1 MVLHEEYFS
10 LQDFGRGADGEK
22 VDDGLGEVL
31 IDLAAMGDP
40 RTAADVLSASAGAII
55 ADWRAAC
62 TPELL
67 GHGGPDQDSV
77 DDLTADRARAVV
89 TAAGPT
95 VVAALSVM
103 LQSADPVPPSAPSIT
118 RVAEALAGNDIGVGP
133 LVRQLSLLR
142 QVLHA
147 HVQRL
152 LPVNVIAEAEHQ
164 LDVALDS
171 LVEACAARAAERL
184 EEDALVDPLTGL
196 LNRRALERDL
206 AREMAVAERRGRPLS
221 VLTADVDGLKKVND
235 GQGHTKGDEVLRS
248 LAGALRAALRG
259 GDSAYRVG
267 GDEFVVLLPDMAA
280 EAVPGFVSRVRAG
293 APPSFSWGAATFPDE
308 VDNRPSLLDL
318 ADRRL
323 LGYRQAAGS
332 GRPTAITEV
341 LTAESVIAGRAG
353 GRLRRHSSLMVATF
367 LAGVLLG
374 GASLASA
381 ATGTLPRPMQN
392 VAHSVL
398 AKVGVPVPAGRAS
411 ATAGASQNVQPV
423 ERFAH
428 DGGTPCTYPDGSQF
442 AGTHG
447 EYVATHPDDATTPEN
462 ERQIAAQ
469 SQCGKPKVP
478 ANAPRGAGRPGP
490 ADDPGR
496 SGESGRPEDAGKAD
510 GTGRPDDVGRAEDV
524 RPANPT
530 RPDTGPA
537 DQQRPVDP
545 AQGPPPT
552 TTTTAA
558 TTSTTST
565 TVAPTTTSSDPVVEE
580 PVPTTTAPRDGGR
593 GGAKPAPAPEDESNG
608 RGKAKPRSAE
618 AADSTQA

>member
-1 MVLHEEYFS
+1 M
-10 LQDFGRGADGEK
+10 
-22 VDDGLGEVL
+22 
-31 IDLAAMGDP
+31 
-40 RTAADVLSASAGAII
+40 
-55 ADWRAAC
+55 
-62 TPELL
+62 
-67 GHGGPDQDSV
+67 
-77 DDLTADRARAVV
+77 TADRARAVV

-95 VVAALSVM
+95 VVAALSVL

-118 RVAEALAGNDIGVGP
+118 RVAEALAGNDISVGP

-142 QVLHA
+142 QVLHL

-152 LPVNVIAEAEHQ
+152 LPVNAMAEAEHQ

-206 AREMAVAERRGRPLS
+206 SREMAVAERRGRPLS

-248 LAGALRAALRG
+248 LAGAFRAALRG

-280 EAVPGFVSRVRAG
+280 EAVPGFVGRVRAA

-341 LTAESVIAGRAG
+341 LTAGPVIAGRPS

-374 GASLASA
+374 GASLGSA

-398 AKVGVPVPAGRAS
+398 AKVGVPVPAGRA
-411 ATAGASQNVQPV
+411 AAAARARQNVQPV

-447 EYVATHPDDATTPEN
+447 EYVATHPDDATTPQN
-462 ERQIAAQ
+462 ERQLASQ
-469 SQCGKPKVP
+469 SRCGKPKIS
-478 ANAPRGAGRPGP
+478 ANVSKGASRPGP
-490 ADDPGR
+490 ADDPGS
-496 SGESGRPEDAGKAD
+496 SGESGRPDGAGKPD
-510 GTGRPDDVGRAEDV
+510 GTGRPDHVGRTEDV
-524 RPANPT
+524 RPATPVK
-530 RPDTGPA
+530 PDSGPP
-537 DQQRPVDP
+537 DQQRSVDP

-552 TTTTAA
+552 TTTTTTSATTTTT
-558 TTSTTST
+558 TTSTTTT
-565 TVAPTTTSSDPVVEE
+565 TVPPTTGSSDTVVEE
-580 PVPTTTAPRDGGR
+580 PVPTTTARR
-593 GGAKPAPAPEDESNG
+593 GGGGGGSKPEDQGNG
-608 RGKAKPRSAE
+608 RGKANPRSAE
-618 AADSTQA
+618 AGTSTEG